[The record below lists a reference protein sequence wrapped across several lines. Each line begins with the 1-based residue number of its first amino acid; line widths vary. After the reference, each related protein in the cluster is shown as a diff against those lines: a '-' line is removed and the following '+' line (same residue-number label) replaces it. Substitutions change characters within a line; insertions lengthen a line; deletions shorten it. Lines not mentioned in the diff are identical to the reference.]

1 MQVILLEDLDRI
13 GHEGDVLTVADGF
26 ARNYLIPKKL
36 AVHATKGA
44 LKDLELRRK
53 AISQRED
60 DKRTRALRD
69 AEELAA
75 KQVTVKARAGEG
87 DRLHGQVTPQ
97 MIAAAALEQHKLQ
110 IDRRD
115 IDIAEPIRELGDYLI
130 SVKLYKEVAGQLPIS
145 VVRDTEAEEAEA
157 ALMAPKPKPGRRLQ
171 PEQEAEVEAAI
182 AEMEA
187 EMARAAE
194 APAEQ
199 TAEETAEPP
208 AAEERAEAAEEE

>member
-69 AEELAA
+69 ADELAA

-97 MIAAAALEQHKLQ
+97 MIATAALEQHKLQ

-130 SVKLYKEVAGQLPIS
+130 SVKLYKKWRPVADQRRPRHARPRRPRRSDGPEVKPAVVYSRSRRPSGGANCRDGADGQ
-145 VVRDTEAEEAEA
+145 
-157 ALMAPKPKPGRRLQ
+157 GRRGSVEQ
-171 PEQEAEVEAAI
+171 P
-182 AEMEA
+182 
-187 EMARAAE
+187 RKRRLRS
-194 APAEQ
+194 
-199 TAEETAEPP
+199 EPP
-208 AAEERAEAAEEE
+208 VARSRRGR

>member
-44 LKDLELRRK
+44 LRDLDLRRK

-60 DKRTRALRD
+60 DKRTKALRV
-69 AEELAA
+69 AEDLASR
-75 KQVTVKARAGEG
+75 QVTVKARAGEG

-97 MIAAAALEQHKLQ
+97 MIATAALEQHKLQ

-130 SVKLYKEVAGQLPIS
+130 SVKLYKDVAGQLPIS

-157 ALMAPKPKPGRRLQ
+157 ALMAPKTKPGRRLQ
-171 PEQEAEVEAAI
+171 PDQEAEVEAARV
-182 AEMEA
+182 EMEA

-194 APAEQ
+194 QQAKPAETQAAEEAPAE
-199 TAEETAEPP
+199 AVEED
-208 AAEERAEAAEEE
+208 